1 MFIVRTTFTARP
13 GMASKLARLL
23 KDVMTE
29 SLHAKVRVMTDYV
42 GPMNTIVADMEV
54 NELADF
60 EKSLKEYA
68 ERTDVREKMQ
78 GYTDLY
84 LTGLREIYRVV

>member
-1 MFIVRTTFTARP
+1 MYIVRTTFTARP

-60 EKSLKEYA
+60 EKSLKEYT
-68 ERTDVREKMQ
+68 ERTDVRERMQ

>member
-1 MFIVRTTFTARP
+1 MYIVRTTFTAKP
-13 GMASKLARLL
+13 GMASTLAKLL

-29 SLHAKVRVMTDYV
+29 SLHARVRVMTDYV
-42 GPMNTIVADMEV
+42 GPMNTIVTDMEV

-60 EKSLKEYA
+60 ERTLKEYA
-68 ERTDVREKMQ
+68 ERTDVRERMQ

-84 LTGLREIYRVV
+84 MTGGREIYRVV